1 MAPTQLGPDL
11 LPAGG
16 DGQGIG
22 VVAGLAEQRDQL
34 IDPAEVGAFRIDA
47 AAS

>member
-1 MAPTQLGPDL
+1 MAAAQLGADL

-22 VVAGLAEQRDQL
+22 IVTGLAEQHDEL
-34 IDPAEVGAFRIDA
+34 IHPAEIGPLRIDA
-47 AAS
+47 AAA